1 MKQHSLH
8 SLLAEGLEEDIRR
21 INPWWQ
27 GESSINVPPFK
38 RWAFDLVLE
47 RITGGMAP
55 IVALKGPRQVGKTTI
70 LNQTIQALL
79 DSGVQPACIFRI
91 QFDEL
96 PQLRKLS
103 QPILELAW
111 WYSNTILGKSFHKAA
126 SEGNKV
132 FFFFDEI
139 QNLSDWAPQVKYLVD
154 LQPVR
159 GMVTGSSSL
168 RIEAGR
174 DSLAGRIQTVEMG
187 TLLLREIAD
196 FRGIG
201 TITPYLPHNGISPLK
216 NKETW
221 QGLVAFGNACKDIRL
236 KAFDAYSSRGAYPFA
251 HIGTE
256 RTWEEIS
263 EFLNETVI
271 RRVILHD
278 LVKGPKTRKKHEHL
292 FESVFRLA
300 CTYTGQSP
308 SQALYLGEIQRTF
321 QEPISWRQ
329 VLSSLKLLDGTL
341 LMKLIEPLHLRLRRQ
356 LGNYKICLC
365 DHALRATWLQELV
378 PLSASELE
386 KSPHL
391 SDIAGRIAESAAGYF
406 LSSISGIDIAH
417 FPERNAEPEVDFVL
431 TVGDQ
436 RIPVEIKYRRRIDYK
451 DTIGLRAFIEKAHYN
466 APFGIL
472 VTQTDEPG
480 SDDPRIISMP
490 LSTLLMLR

>member
-1 MKQHSLH
+1 MKQHSPR
-8 SLLAEGLEEDIRR
+8 SLIPEGLEEDIRK

-27 GESSINVPPFK
+27 GEPSINVPPFK
-38 RWAFDLVLE
+38 RWAFELVLK
-47 RITGGMAP
+47 RITGGPAP
-55 IVALKGPRQVGKTTI
+55 IIALKGPRQVGKTTI

-79 DSGVQPACIFRI
+79 DSGVPPSCILRL

-96 PQLRKLS
+96 PELRKLS
-103 QPILELAW
+103 QPILDIAW
-111 WYSNTILGKSFHKAA
+111 WYSDTILGKSFHKAA

-139 QNLSDWAPQVKYLVD
+139 QNLPDWAPQVKHLVD

-159 GMVTGSSSL
+159 GMLTGSSSL

-187 TLLLREIAD
+187 TLLLREIAN
-196 FRGIG
+196 FRGLG
-201 TITPYLPHNGISPLK
+201 ELTPYLPHNGIAPLK

-221 QGLVAFGNACKDIRL
+221 RGIVEFGNSCKDIRL
-236 KAFDAYSSRGAYPFA
+236 KAFEAYSSRGTYPFA
-251 HIGTE
+251 HIGTD
-256 RTWEEIS
+256 RTWEEVS

-278 LVKGPKTRKKHEHL
+278 LIKGPKAHKKREHL
-292 FESVFRLA
+292 FEAVFRLA
-300 CTYTGQSP
+300 CTYAGQSP
-308 SQALYLGEIQRTF
+308 SQALYLGEIQRTL
-321 QEPISWRQ
+321 QEPASWRQ

-356 LGNYKICLC
+356 LGNYKVCLC
-365 DHALRATWLQELV
+365 DHALRATWLQEII

-406 LSSISGIDIAH
+406 LSSISGVDIAH

-431 TVGDQ
+431 TIGEQ
-436 RIPVEIKYRRRIDYK
+436 RIPVEVKYRRRIDYR
-451 DTIGLRAFIEKAHYN
+451 DTYGLRAFIEKSHYN

-472 VTQTDEPG
+472 VTLSDEPG
-480 SDDPRIISMP
+480 TDDPRIVSMP
-490 LSTLLMLR
+490 LSTLLLLR